1 MKLWQNVWSVL
12 ENYFGIEEDI
22 KERELDEAQS
32 LGEMLKSLREEDDE
46 SVPAMRKE
54 QADEEDEAM
63 AREVEMMEGDEDD
76 VESIASSQAS
86 SSVGVGAKRKTL
98 SQLKKKAAEEF
109 LSQILI

>member
-1 MKLWQNVWSVL
+1 MLQLSGVLEMQSLRLKRDALKMMNATVSGTPAENLWSVL

-63 AREVEMMEGDEDD
+63 AKCMEC
-76 VESIASSQAS
+76 
-86 SSVGVGAKRKTL
+86 VGKL
-98 SQLKKKAAEEF
+98 F
-109 LSQILI
+109 WH